1 MTGSWM
7 MEIFVLATG
16 NCRGVEIRASTEKYR
31 NLREWEKGRP
41 LTKRPVGSPKRQ
53 SVCE

>member
-31 NLREWEKGRP
+31 NLREWEKGQTPHKEACR
-41 LTKRPVGSPKRQ
+41 LSQEAVG
-53 SVCE
+53 V